1 MKFNTKPKCIY
12 IKNIYIQPTKYQK
25 ISNSA
30 NVFMENKKLNDI
42 NDNNP
47 TSKKNSNQITKASIK
62 PFYQNHNIFQQKQ
75 NNLIKGNAYYL
86 SSKDIKY
93 KSTTHKEKDITMPIM
108 NNKGSVVSGRKLDQK
123 KYEIVHPFKER
134 SNSENS
140 INCFNRTYSFF
151 NKENKENKEN
161 KKTKVD
167 TKEVG
172 KEIISNITYI
182 NNNKTNISCVNIHKK
197 NYNLRNNPN
206 NDGLASYT
214 SKNSSCSCT
223 ISRKNSKKYFY
234 QNQTVSKNNKN
245 DRNIN
250 NNNRPTVFYSAFQKD
265 QFQIPKM
272 FDCNMSSSTIP
283 NNNTEQLN
291 LSRIN
296 HKNAKR
302 IQKYI
307 LSDKKRKMKS
317 RQNYHELKNPL
328 SKSTSMEKNY
338 NIYCSK
344 YTPIRN
350 NKENQLYKNKSPLIN
365 TPSIII
371 KDNLFNNFK
380 DFYNCSNLKENKKI
394 SFKNINNNNENIIDT
409 SNYCDSNSIYD
420 SYYKDYNQ
428 KKNNEMKVNL
438 FEQSALMIQSIFR
451 GFLVRNKLDTFLFNY
466 KNYSKAIELIES
478 IFYSHSNIEK
488 EKLIKYLKEITQEN
502 KSLYENKNNINIKS
516 CKSFKL
522 NKFPY
527 TFINEC
533 VNIYNRNIFME
544 RYLHEEIGE
553 RFNIIKQGINKE
565 KELEKKHKEEL
576 ENLNNKLNEIIEE
589 NNILKE
595 INEKGKK
602 RENKFKELSMEN
614 KKKDNIINIIT
625 NDNQNLAKKLKS
637 IKDKYNKL
645 YIEKQTSVNFQF
657 EINKSKYKSQKEILE
672 DYKKIYLLYLIS
684 KKNARMSDNLRKN
697 FDKYR
702 NIIITIK
709 NDAQLKLS
717 LRECILNHIIINQ
730 KNKIKIITYN
740 RLIKLYYNDIIKQKE
755 IQNRNNLIKEKLSHL
770 IRNKEKNYQNFI
782 KSYFKKF
789 YYNGIISCLIEEKNK
804 NIEKEKTKKLNNLQK
819 AIISVENRTN
829 NYIIIKH
836 KNSFNK
842 WNLLS
847 KILSMKAITDEKKRK
862 KRQKQ
867 RTKKKLEK
875 NKSANK
881 YLSNSTSMFNIHSEK
896 NNINVFKEKDKE
908 INYLEHSVTT
918 EFSGMEISIDNRTDK
933 IMKAT
938 DKLKGIFYKAALF
951 YKLLENKNNNNKDGN
966 AENIN
971 NQNIGKNNNEKQ
983 NVKDN
988 NGNDD
993 EDDEDSGE
1001 SSFGI

>member
-25 ISNSA
+25 IGNSA
-30 NVFMENKKLNDI
+30 NVFMENKKLNDF
-42 NDNNP
+42 NDNNNNQI
-47 TSKKNSNQITKASIK
+47 SKKNSNQITKASIK
-62 PFYQNHNIFQQKQ
+62 TLYHNIFPQKQ
-75 NNLIKGNAYYL
+75 NNLISGNAYYF

-93 KSTTHKEKDITMPIM
+93 KSTNHKEKDITMPIM
-108 NNKGSVVSGRKLDQK
+108 NNKGSVISGRKLDQK
-123 KYEIVHPFKER
+123 NYEIVHPFKER

-140 INCFNRTYSFF
+140 INCFTRTYSFF
-151 NKENKENKEN
+151 NKENKKD
-161 KKTKVD
+161 KVD
-167 TKEVG
+167 KKEVG

-182 NNNKTNISCVNIHKK
+182 YNNKTNISCANIHKK
-197 NYNLRNNPN
+197 KYNLRNNPN
-206 NDGLASYT
+206 NDGLITYT

-234 QNQTVSKNNKN
+234 QDQTVKKNNKN
-245 DRNIN
+245 DRNI

-265 QFQIPKM
+265 QFQIQKM
-272 FDCNMSSSTIP
+272 FDCNMSSTTIP
-283 NNNTEQLN
+283 NNNTDQIN

-317 RQNYHELKNPL
+317 RQNYHEQKNPL

-350 NKENQLYKNKSPLIN
+350 NKENQLFKNKSPLIN

-371 KDNLFNNFK
+371 NDNLFNNFK
-380 DFYNCSNLKENKKI
+380 DFYNCSHLKENKKI
-394 SFKNINNNNENIIDT
+394 SFKDINNNYENILDT

-420 SYYKDYNQ
+420 NYYKDYNQ
-428 KKNNEMKVNL
+428 KKIEGMKIKV
-438 FEQSALMIQSIFR
+438 FEQSALIIQSVFR

-466 KNYSKAIELIES
+466 KNYSKAIELIEK
-478 IFYSHSNIEK
+478 IFYSYSNIEK
-488 EKLIKYLKEITQEN
+488 EKLIKYLKEITQKN
-502 KSLYENKNNINIKS
+502 KNLYENKNNINIKS

-522 NKFPY
+522 NKLPY
-527 TFINEC
+527 TFNEYL
-533 VNIYNRNIFME
+533 NTYNKSKFMD
-544 RYLHEEIGE
+544 RFLHEEIGE
-553 RFNIIKQGINKE
+553 RFNIITQSKNKE

-589 NNILKE
+589 NNILKD

-625 NDNQNLAKKLKS
+625 NDNQNLAKKLKI

-645 YIEKQTSVNFQF
+645 YIEKQTSINFQF
-657 EINKSKYKSQKEILE
+657 ENNKSKYKSQKEILE
-672 DYKKIYLLYLIS
+672 DYKKIYLLYLIN
-684 KKNARMSDNLRKN
+684 KKNARMSDNLQKN

-702 NIIITIK
+702 NIITTIK
-709 NDAQLKLS
+709 NDEQLKLS
-717 LRECILNHIIINQ
+717 LKECNLNHIIINQ
-730 KNKIKIITYN
+730 KNKIKIITYIS
-740 RLIKLYYNDIIKQKE
+740 LIKLYYNDIIKQKE

-782 KSYFKKF
+782 KSNFKKF
-789 YYNGIISCLIEEKNK
+789 YYNGIISYLIEEKNK
-804 NIEKEKTKKLNNLQK
+804 NMQKEKTKKLNNLQK

-933 IMKAT
+933 IMRAT

-966 AENIN
+966 TDNIN
-971 NQNIGKNNNEKQ
+971 NRNIGKNNNEKQ
-983 NVKDN
+983 NVKDDN
-988 NGNDD
+988 RNDD